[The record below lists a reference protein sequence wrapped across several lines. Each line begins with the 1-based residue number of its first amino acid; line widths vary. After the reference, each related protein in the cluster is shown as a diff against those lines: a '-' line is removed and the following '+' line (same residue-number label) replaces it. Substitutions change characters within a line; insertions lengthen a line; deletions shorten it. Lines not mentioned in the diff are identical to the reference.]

1 MEPNN
6 LKPHYMEHRKRLR
19 VRFQKSDGEGFHDY
33 ELLELLLTYAVPR
46 MDVKPLAKEL
56 IKKMGGLAGV
66 MDASHSELRTVAGMG
81 PVSAT
86 LIRAVK
92 ATLGAYMGERMR
104 KRDVLSSPAAV
115 VDFARVRL
123 GGLPHEAFMVIYLN
137 IKNEVIEDE
146 VLHEGTLDRAI
157 VYPRK
162 VVESALTHHAA
173 SMILIH
179 NHPSGHPEPSQDD
192 RRLTRSIVEAARTL
206 EIRIVD
212 HIIVGRE
219 SYYSFI
225 ENGLLG

>member
-1 MEPNN
+1 MEPKK

-19 VRFQKSDGEGFHDY
+19 ARFQKSDGEGFHDY

-46 MDVKPLAKEL
+46 MDVKPVAKEL
-56 IKKMGGLAGV
+56 IKRLGGLAAV
-66 MDASHSELRTVAGMG
+66 MDASHSELSAVAGMG

-92 ATLGAYMGERMR
+92 ETLGAYMAERIR
-104 KRDVLSSPAAV
+104 KRDALSSPAAV
-115 VDFARVRL
+115 VEFARVKL
-123 GGLPHEAFMVIYLN
+123 GGLPHEAFMVVYLN
-137 IKNEVIEDE
+137 IKNEVIEHE
-146 VLHEGTLDRAI
+146 ILHEGTLDRAI

-162 VVESALTHHAA
+162 VVESALIHHAA
-173 SMILIH
+173 SLILIH

-192 RRLTRSIVEAARTL
+192 KRLTLSIVEAARTL

-219 SYYSFI
+219 SHFSFI
-225 ENGLLG
+225 ENNLLA